1 MQNVLHWHIVDEE
14 SFPLEIPSYPA
25 LWDGAYSSAE
35 RYTVDDAREIV
46 EYVFLTF
53 KRWESLDRALET
65 RKMNLFAVDSFIFSH
80 FLEE

>member
-46 EYVFLTF
+46 EYVFLTL
-53 KRWESLDRALET
+53 KCCET
-65 RKMNLFAVDSFIFSH
+65 RKWNLAVDSFILAIS
-80 FLEE
+80 